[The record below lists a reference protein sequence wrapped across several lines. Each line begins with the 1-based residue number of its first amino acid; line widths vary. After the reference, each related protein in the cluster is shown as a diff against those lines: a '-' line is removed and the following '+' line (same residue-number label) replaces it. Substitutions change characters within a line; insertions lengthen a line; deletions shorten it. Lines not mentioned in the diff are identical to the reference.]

1 MMGDK
6 KPNFA
11 LDLSNDDVTLWHRR
25 GIGTWSKVGVVSL
38 KAVDCNEKL
47 KDLRNSVSKRAKSAI
62 IRIPRKEVLL
72 SKVHLGVFQGEAA
85 TRHAQK
91 QITEM
96 SPYALDEIS
105 FDLGDRTAG
114 NMAPVGIVARQT
126 LIEAAAFAKAS
137 EINVLYFTTE
147 YTEKEF
153 TREPRFYLSNARDA
167 NKPFWFVSWV
177 AAASIGLAAGYF
189 SWNYLSTP
197 DVASPTFTAQM
208 KEPAADTTTSA
219 VKEISATEPDARQIV
234 EAAQVSILDLAP
246 KVPNL
251 IDVIK
256 PPIVT
261 NYPALLVSSFS
272 IGSEV
277 ANPLV
282 ARLITAK
289 ADVPTISI
297 SSTQLKTNDLLIDEA
312 RRDLPAVFVS
322 NEIVFTI
329 EAEMTIRP
337 LDAPV
342 TAKPIQLIAVS
353 TPDLS
358 SDPALITGL
367 SNTFRPEARID
378 IATTQ
383 TAARPVRPPS
393 PITAKPGTLTPTV
406 EGTPGPNYITIFKGR
421 PANAPRNR
429 IDPIPPRLELAN
441 FRPLLRPLVLN
452 APIEVL
458 AANPVSE
465 ERTILDLADP
475 NLQRLRTRVRP
486 KEMSPK
492 AQEAIIT
499 SLGNSASQPPL
510 IPAAR
515 SALVISEPVE
525 ITSLDKETTGVAPAT
540 GLTSSLENVAVDIT
554 TASEPVAQIPDHIAA
569 AIAQDN
575 LLQASLQ
582 DASRLT
588 LSDPAMLSFRTRLR
602 PSRLASSDQLVA
614 LAIENSE
621 MQIDATSTR
630 LAVGDPTLSGLR
642 SRMRPKNLLIE
653 TPKQRISLLLTS
665 DQKLAGIRT
674 RARPSDLRMLPREL
688 ETEFETRNIRE
699 LIEEAQKE
707 ERKPDL
713 IIGTKQAVSI
723 SPKPTIRPNNLAQ
736 VMRPVTLAA
745 TRTST
750 TQRNDGDDN
759 QSGVSASGFTRA
771 TAKLPRS
778 ARGTV
783 KSSPA
788 TSLKVAKSATEKSN
802 FKKSR
807 MSLVGIFGDPNKRR
821 ALIRLSSGRY
831 VKVQTGDKVGGWKIS
846 AISENS
852 LRINKDRRNQTLRI
866 P

>member
-11 LDLSNDDVTLWHRR
+11 LDLSNEDVTLWHRR
-25 GIGTWSKVGVVSL
+25 GGSTWSKVGVVSL

-47 KDLRNSVSKRAKSAI
+47 KELRNSVSKRAKSAI
-62 IRIPRKEVLL
+62 IRLPRKEVLL
-72 SKVHLGVFQGEAA
+72 SKVHLGVFQDEAA
-85 TRHAQK
+85 TRHARK

-96 SPYALDEIS
+96 SPYAMDDIL

-137 EINVLYFTTE
+137 EIKVLYFTTQ

-153 TREPRFYLSNARDA
+153 TREPRFYLRDVRDA
-167 NKPFWFVSWV
+167 NKPFWFVPWV

-189 SWNYLSTP
+189 SWNYLSNPNVT
-197 DVASPTFTAQM
+197 SPTFTAQM
-208 KEPAADTTTSA
+208 KEPTGDSTASA
-219 VKEISATEPDARQIV
+219 FKEISVPEPDARPIV
-234 EAAQVSILDLAP
+234 EAAQVSILNLAP
-246 KVPNL
+246 AVPNL

-272 IGSEV
+272 IGSEIT
-277 ANPLV
+277 NPLV

-297 SSTQLKTNDLLIDEA
+297 SSTQLKTIDLLIDEA
-312 RRDLPAVFVS
+312 HRDLPVVFES
-322 NEIVFTI
+322 NEIVSSI
-329 EAEMTIRP
+329 EAEMAIRP

-342 TAKPIQLIAVS
+342 DTALVQLIAVN
-353 TPDLS
+353 TPDLP

-367 SNTFRPEARID
+367 SNTFLPEAQID

-383 TAARPVRPPS
+383 TAARPIRPPS

-429 IDPIPPRLELAN
+429 IDPIPPRLELAK
-441 FRPLLRPLVLN
+441 FRPLLRPLALN
-452 APIEVL
+452 APTEVL
-458 AANPVSE
+458 AAAPVSE

-475 NLQRLRTRVRP
+475 NLRLLRTRIRP
-486 KEMSPK
+486 TEMSSK
-492 AQEAIIT
+492 AREAILT
-499 SLGNSASQPPL
+499 SLGNFAPQPP
-510 IPAAR
+510 ADQ
-515 SALVISEPVE
+515 SALIISEPVAN
-525 ITSLDKETTGVAPAT
+525 ISLDTATTEVAAA
-540 GLTSSLENVAVDIT
+540 GLASSLGNVAVDIT
-554 TASEPVAQIPDHIAA
+554 TTSEMVVEMPDHIAA
-569 AIAQDN
+569 AIAQDTP
-575 LLQASLQ
+575 LQASLQ
-582 DASRLT
+582 DAPRLT

-602 PSRLASSDQLVA
+602 PSRLTSSDQLVA

-621 MQIDATSTR
+621 MQIEVASTR
-630 LAVGDPTLSGLR
+630 LTVGDPTLSGLR
-642 SRMRPKNLLIE
+642 SRMRPKNLRIE
-653 TPKQRISLLLTS
+653 TPKQRISLLLMS
-665 DQKLAGIRT
+665 DQNLAGIRT
-674 RARPSDLRMLPREL
+674 RARPSNLRMLPREL
-688 ETEFETRNIRE
+688 ETEFETQNIRE

-707 ERKPDL
+707 EKKPKL

-723 SPKPTIRPNNLAQ
+723 SLKPTIRPNNPAQ
-736 VMRPVTLAA
+736 VVRPVTLAA

-750 TQRNDGDDN
+750 TQRNDGDAN

-802 FKKSR
+802 FKKSQI
-807 MSLVGIFGDPNKRR
+807 SLVGIFGDPNKRR

-831 VKVQTGDKVGGWKIS
+831 VKVQTGDKIGGWKIS